1 MGGKAAIL
9 LVLSF
14 STLFLIF
21 GNRFN
26 WLATDSVDNLSS
38 YYITTKAHN
47 IAVSAANMAAS
58 EVFMNKTWDV
68 GYSNVA
74 FDGGYYTVY
83 VSNPTGSSTTEVK
96 SNSGKK
102 GGSSSSS
109 SSKVAVCHIPPGNP
123 SARKTLYLPPTAVP
137 AHLAHGDYL
146 GTCDAEPLADDLV
159 TIVSQ
164 GTYGDTTV
172 TVYVDLRGSNFA
184 KFGNFYETVTA
195 YPATGDTFSGPFHV
209 NDKLTTY
216 GKPVFLGK
224 VSTKDGLRKLGSPKK
239 PEFNAGYE
247 TGIDIPL
254 EFDTTG
260 MRSAASNNGKVFKD
274 TSGAAQA
281 MDVSFEFLPG
291 GNVKYKQKIGSG
303 AWSAQKVT
311 TLSNLAPNGVIYVEK
326 GNVSVK
332 GTLNG
337 KATIVASKRGDAT
350 RGNIY
355 QTDDLLYADDPKTNP
370 NSDDMLGLVAEQ
382 DIRLQYNNDTK
393 GNDIITM
400 ASMFALNGDV
410 GPETSLIDYP
420 TLNRWLITGGI
431 IANGIRVTARYSGSN
446 PTKGYKFVHR
456 FDDRFM
462 SAVPPYFPHTKN
474 YEIVSWYE

>member
-26 WLATDSVDNLSS
+26 WLSTDSVDNLSS
-38 YYITTKAHN
+38 YYTTTKAHN

-68 GYSNVA
+68 GYEDIA
-74 FDGGYYTVY
+74 FDGGSYTVY
-83 VSNPTGSSTTEVK
+83 VSNPTGSTTTEVA
-96 SNSGKK
+96 SNSGRH
-102 GGSSSSS
+102 GASSSSS
-109 SSKVAVCHIPPGNP
+109 VAKIAICHIPPGNP
-123 SARKTLYLPPTAVP
+123 SARKTLYLPAAAIP

-146 GTCDAEPLADDLV
+146 GTCDAEPISDDLV
-159 TIVSQ
+159 TIVAQ

-209 NDKLTTY
+209 NGKLTTY
-216 GKPVFLGK
+216 GTPVFWGK
-224 VSTKDGLRKLGSPKK
+224 VSVKDGLKKKGTPPKPK
-239 PEFNAGYE
+239 FNGGFE
-247 TGIDIPL
+247 TGVDIPL

-260 MRSAASNNGKVFKD
+260 MRAAASDNGKVFRD
-274 TSGAAQA
+274 TTGTGQN
-281 MDVSFEFLPG
+281 MDVSLEFQSNG
-291 GNVKYKQKIGSG
+291 MVKYSQRIGAG
-303 AWSAQKVT
+303 AWSVVNVVS
-311 TLSNLAPNGVIYVEK
+311 LSSLAPNGVIYVEK
-326 GNVSVK
+326 GNVYVE
-332 GTLNG
+332 GIVNG
-337 KATIVASKRGDAT
+337 RATVVASKRGDAT

-355 QTDDLLYADDPKTNP
+355 QTDDLTYNVDPNINP
-370 NSDDMLGLVAEQ
+370 NSTDMLGLVAEQ
-382 DIRLQYNNDTK
+382 NIRLQHNADTE
-393 GNDIITM
+393 GHDITTM

-410 GPETSLIDYP
+410 GPENGLIYHP
-420 TLNRWLITGGI
+420 SLNRWLITGGI
-431 IANGIRVTARYSGSN
+431 IANGIRVTAQYSGSTPVN
-446 PTKGYKFVHR
+446 GYKFVHR
-456 FDDRFM
+456 FDERFL
-462 SAVPPYFPHTKN
+462 SYVPPYFPHTKN